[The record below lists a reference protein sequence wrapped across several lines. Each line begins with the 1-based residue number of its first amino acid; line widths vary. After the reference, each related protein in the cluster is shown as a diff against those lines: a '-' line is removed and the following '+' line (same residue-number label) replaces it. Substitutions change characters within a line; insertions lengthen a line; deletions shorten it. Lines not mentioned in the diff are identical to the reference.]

1 MTRSR
6 RNPLQRMNYVLLLA
20 LSGCGTQQSTP
31 ASPCAW
37 GSEVKI
43 PEVDSTRP
51 TWAID
56 STCQTTPPLV
66 TQAQVERKYLCPWMA
81 QSLWLAL

>member
-51 TWAID
+51 AKELAETIL
-56 STCQTTPPLV
+56 TKLTGNEKPPSSSMS
-66 TQAQVERKYLCPWMA
+66 ERI
-81 QSLWLAL
+81 QN